1 MHKSTAPRVLAI
13 LTSLAGLWL
22 AHTQQPPAQPL
33 TVTKIADDLHVIVGS
48 GGNVA
53 VYTTDEGAILVD
65 DKFEP
70 NFAEIMSKAK
80 SITDKPVRYLINT
93 HQHGDHTG
101 GNAKFLGA
109 GTEIVAHENARVNME
124 DRKMPGLPRLSF
136 TRDFAI
142 RLGGKVVR
150 AHHYGRA
157 HTNGDAFIEFPARRT
172 VHTGDAFVGGAPFI
186 DYSSGGSGVEWP
198 RTIGRLMTEVSFD
211 TVIPGHG
218 NVMQR
223 EDLLRWKQSFETLNQ
238 QISSL
243 RRQGKSKEEVL
254 ALAKTDALPGW
265 GPNPGFGTRSF
276 PGLFDELGK

>member
-70 NFAEIMSKAK
+70 NFAEIMSKVK